1 MSRPTIRPQA
11 VLTSLVTLVAAL
23 GAGYLGDR
31 VGIPLPWILG
41 PMLAGAVAALRGHPL
56 AESRLVRQGAQVIV
70 GIAVGHGF
78 TAAILVSL
86 MWQLP
91 WMVAFTFWS
100 LLVAA
105 TCSLLLERWGRL
117 DRRTALLANLPGG
130 VAEMAFLGG
139 DTPGASTAISLIQAM
154 RVTSLVIVLPFL
166 LFLIM
171 DGTGGAV
178 ATSLGSGSLGVGT
191 LILLA
196 LGYAVG
202 RGMDHFGIQNAFI
215 VGALLVSIIDALTG
229 FVGADVPGWLFI
241 GAQIAIG
248 LALGGRFQRQ
258 EIARMPRLLS
268 VGLVVSMITSV
279 IIVAS
284 GLSIAGHLGI
294 SIPVMTLA
302 SAPGGIAE
310 MMITATTL
318 GLSIAEIVAFQTTRI
333 IIVNFLAG
341 PLVGLWVK
349 ITARIRL
356 GPMSPPDA

>member
-1 MSRPTIRPQA
+1 MI
-11 VLTSLVTLVAAL
+11 SLATLVAAWT
-23 GAGYLGDR
+23 AGYLGDR
-31 VGIPLPWILG
+31 AGIPLPWILG
-41 PMLAGAVAALRGHPL
+41 PMLVGAVAALSGHPL
-56 AESRLVRQGAQVIV
+56 EEYKLVRQGAQVIV
-70 GIAVGHGF
+70 GTAVGHGF
-78 TAAILVSL
+78 TAAILVAL
-86 MWQLP
+86 MWKLP
-91 WMVAFTFWS
+91 WMVVFTLWS

-105 TCSLLLERWGRL
+105 ACSLLLERWGRL

-130 VAEMAFLGG
+130 VAEMAFLGS
-139 DTPGASTAISLIQAM
+139 DIRGASTAISLVQAM

-166 LFLIM
+166 LFLVM
-171 DGTGGAV
+171 DGTADAV

-196 LGYAVG
+196 LGYGVG

-248 LALGGRFQRQ
+248 LALGGRFERR

-268 VGLVVSMITSV
+268 IGLLVSMITSA

-284 GLSIAGHLGI
+284 GLLIAGPLGM
-294 SIPVMTLA
+294 SIPIMTLA

-318 GLSIAEIVAFQTTRI
+318 GLSVAEIVAFQTTRV
-333 IIVNFLAG
+333 IIVNSLAG
-341 PLVGLWVK
+341 ALAGLWVK
-349 ITARIRL
+349 VTARLR
-356 GPMSPPDA
+356 PASVSPPDV